1 MTIDHLRATLD
12 LTDSRPLYKLLLLT
26 LGLMADSHGRLVTSY
41 GELMQSTGMSE
52 RSLRTWLKTA
62 VREGRVMQSP
72 GATLNL
78 RLL

>member
-1 MTIDHLRATLD
+1 MTIDHLRATLHLAD
-12 LTDSRPLYKLLLLT
+12 TRPLYKLLLLT
-26 LGLMADSHGRLVTSY
+26 LGLMADSNGRCLTSY
-41 GELMQSTGMSE
+41 DELCQRTGMSE

-62 VREGRVMQSP
+62 VREGRVEQAK